1 MRTHL
6 QPTRPR
12 SGSPST
18 TRSKGAKVSAAAPD
32 SSATGEVAP
41 PLVVLLVDDEPERAQ
56 MIEQGL
62 TGNTLLKHTPSIG
75 GPELIRMIEDIKP
88 DCIIID
94 CESPDRDTI
103 ENLRTVARH
112 NPKPIVMFVEDG
124 DSDKAREAVRAGVSA
139 YIVDGL
145 SASRVRPVIEV
156 AIERFRMVDA
166 LHRELAKSREDLAA
180 RKLIEKAKGILMEK
194 RSLSEGAAYEAIR
207 SMAMNQGK
215 QLKEVAQSII
225 SVSSLLEGG
234 GEG

>member
-1 MRTHL
+1 MGTVAPGGT
-6 QPTRPR
+6 QA
-12 SGSPST
+12 
-18 TRSKGAKVSAAAPD
+18 GAA
-32 SSATGEVAP
+32 AP
-41 PLVVLLVDDEPERAQ
+41 PLVVLLVDDEPDRARL
-56 MIEQGL
+56 IEEGL
-62 TGNTLLKHTPSIG
+62 SANTILKHTPSIG
-75 GPELIRMIEDIKP
+75 GPELIQLIEELKP
-88 DCIIID
+88 DCIILD

-124 DSDKAREAVRAGVSA
+124 DSDKAKEAVRAGVSA

-145 SASRVRPVIEV
+145 SAARVRPVIEV

-166 LHRELAKSREDLAA
+166 LQRELAKSREDLAA

-194 RSLSEGAAYEAIR
+194 RNLSEGAAYEAIR

-225 SVSSLLEGG
+225 SVASLLEG
-234 GEG
+234 EGPG

>member
-1 MRTHL
+1 M
-6 QPTRPR
+6 
-12 SGSPST
+12 
-18 TRSKGAKVSAAAPD
+18 SAAASGHGKPG
-32 SSATGEVAP
+32 AAAP
-41 PLVVLLVDDEPERAQ
+41 TLVVLLVDDDPERAK

-62 TGNTLLKHTPSIG
+62 AGCALLKHTPSIG
-75 GPELIRMIEDIKP
+75 GPELIRMIEDVKP

-103 ENLRTVARH
+103 ENLRTMARH

-124 DSDKAREAVRAGVSA
+124 DSEKAREAVRAGVSA

-145 SASRVRPVIEV
+145 STSRIKPVIDV

-215 QLKEVAQSII
+215 QLRDVAQSII
-225 SVSSLLEGG
+225 SVNSLLEGG
-234 GEG
+234 GES